1 MLLPDTVAA
10 FITEDLTGQV
20 IPVKLYWQITFVT
33 EGQALVTSGLKAVIV
48 AAGWFVG
55 WFRAV
60 CPGLPAVC
68 RDGCERGL
76 V

>member
-33 EGQALVTSGLKAVIV
+33 EGQGLVTRRLEAVIV
-48 AAGWFVG
+48 ATRLVLWAGLGQFAQGFLQFVAMVAREG
-55 WFRAV
+55 
-60 CPGLPAVC
+60 
-68 RDGCERGL
+68 
-76 V
+76 